1 MFEAIARMKNSIENA
16 IVKKEIRVRVGFV
29 LKNEEQIEKMVNGW
43 IQNSLL
49 SINFLRGLQ
58 VTFMMVDLHF
68 IEMMKQTN
76 EELDMELEDE
86 SEDSNIDD
94 LRLQCKYN
102 GLCNYGTKGQLLMRL
117 KKLEEYIVELC
128 VYIVDI
134 QNNNEMR

>member
-49 SINFLRGLQ
+49 AINFLRGLQ

-86 SEDSNIDD
+86 SEDINIVD

-117 KKLEEYIVELC
+117 KKLEEYIV
-128 VYIVDI
+128 
-134 QNNNEMR
+134 